1 MHRGGL
7 VVLFGPGCAGLV
19 VLLGLQVVDVVRDVL
34 EVSSGVVQVVLL
46 ELLLVSFL
54 LLRLGARMGLL
65 RPWASAQGRV
75 QGGAH
80 ARGCCAAVVQG
91 LEGPQQDLHRASI
104 CTPILCPARGRGPR
118 RSATPTALLQES
130 LHGAARRG
138 GEQGG
143 RRQRP
148 RGAPVALAG
157 KEQGLR
163 SGWR

>member
-1 MHRGGL
+1 MQRR
-7 VVLFGPGCAGLV
+7 GLV
-19 VLLGLQVVDVVRDVL
+19 VLLGIQVLDVVSNRL
-34 EVSSGVVQVVLL
+34 GILSGVLQVVLL
-46 ELLLVSFL
+46 GVLQVVLL
-54 LLRLGARMGLL
+54 LLRLGARRALL
-65 RPWASAQGRV
+65 RPWAGAQGSV

-91 LEGPQQDLHRASI
+91 REGPQQDLHRASI

-118 RSATPTALLQES
+118 RSATPTAFLQES
-130 LHGAARRG
+130 LHCAARRR

-143 RRQRP
+143 QRQRP

-157 KEQGLR
+157 KELGLR